1 MIVIYIIK
9 YNYINIKH
17 SNTKVSNHKVDLLY
31 CQNNEFLNSVLI
43 ERRVVYK
50 VQNN

>member
-1 MIVIYIIK
+1 MTVIYIIK

-31 CQNNEFLNSVLI
+31 YQNNEFLKSVLI
-43 ERRVVYK
+43 ECGVVYNL
-50 VQNN
+50 QNN